1 MAAGARGTLATGWTA
16 AAALA
21 VVAAVAGLWL
31 AEGRTLE
38 GWYAAFVL
46 LAGLAT
52 GSLGLLM
59 IGHLMSEEWLTP
71 IRAEAEA
78 AALTTPLLLAMA
90 LPLAFSL
97 ADLYPWASANVGLP
111 TDRAAFLSTSFF
123 IGRAILYLAV
133 WTALAIWIIRTR
145 HLRRTSAI
153 GLALLAPTMSMAA
166 MDWVLSREPAAWFGL
181 FGFAFGT
188 SQLLAALAGG
198 ILVSLL
204 SPEHPSAVRMQS
216 LERALLTLALLVL
229 WTWFSQFLIVW
240 LANLPNEAAW
250 YLDRMQRPYPAILAA
265 AALSLLGAVVIL
277 VPPGFGRRT
286 MIAGSGLLLVSDAAL
301 MIWIL
306 GPPGGRD
313 LFSVPATVAMG
324 ALCLAWALWFGAA
337 LGSRRK
343 AEQRRE
349 EGPQFATR

>member
-1 MAAGARGTLATGWTA
+1 MAG
-16 AAALA
+16 
-21 VVAAVAGLWL
+21 
-31 AEGRTLE
+31 
-38 GWYAAFVL
+38 
-46 LAGLAT
+46 
-52 GSLGLLM
+52 
-59 IGHLMSEEWLTP
+59 
-71 IRAEAEA
+71 
-78 AALTTPLLLAMA
+78 
-90 LPLAFSL
+90 
-97 ADLYPWASANVGLP
+97 
-111 TDRAAFLSTSFF
+111 
-123 IGRAILYLAV
+123 
-133 WTALAIWIIRTR
+133 
-145 HLRRTSAI
+145 
-153 GLALLAPTMSMAA
+153 

-229 WTWFSQFLIVW
+229 WTWFAQFLIVW

-265 AALSLLGAVVIL
+265 AVLSLLGAVVIL
-277 VPPGFGRRT
+277 VPPGFGQRT

-306 GPPGGRD
+306 GPPGGRE
-313 LFSVPATVAMG
+313 LLSVPATLAMG
-324 ALCLAWALWFGAA
+324 TLCVAWALWFGVA

-349 EGPQFATR
+349 EGRQFATR